1 VKTCPT
7 CGARERRSVEANAR
21 YWKLLHLISDG
32 VHPVDVITGESL
44 TYSADTW
51 HLYWKGRILG
61 CDDVKLP
68 NGRVIVMPRTTT
80 ELDVPAF
87 SAYMQEI
94 EAWAAERGVTLPE

>member
-1 VKTCPT
+1 
-7 CGARERRSVEANAR
+7 
-21 YWKLLHLISDG
+21 
-32 VHPVDVITGESL
+32 
-44 TYSADTW
+44 
-51 HLYWKGRILG
+51 
-61 CDDVKLP
+61 LP